1 MTKTILG
8 ALSIAL
14 GVVSF
19 FIFWWLAIVGFC
31 LGAIGL
37 CVKQDDS
44 DPEKRDF
51 GRAGTICSIIGMVI
65 CGVALIV
72 LIISL
77 ITVVVAR

>member
-1 MTKTILG
+1 MTKVALG
-8 ALSIAL
+8 AFSIAL

-31 LGAIGL
+31 LGTIGL
-37 CVKQDDS
+37 CIRQDDS
-44 DPEKRDF
+44 DSEKRDF

-65 CGVALIV
+65 CGVALLV

-77 ITVVVAR
+77 TTVIIAG